1 MISGIFLIPTLL
13 VVVLLNRVEEQAF
26 ISPVLATSNQKNLL
40 VSNSEEIVNNPL
52 ADPYYKFKVGL
63 NLIDAGYFDKG
74 VSLIKKLSEED
85 SRQLDYLKVLIRAE
99 MTQNNLNEA
108 VKLRETSANLD
119 PWNAQN
125 YFELAKLYKLS
136 GDLTKVEEMR
146 DKILSFAPNT
156 EIAKNAIEILA

>member
-1 MISGIFLIPTLL
+1 
-13 VVVLLNRVEEQAF
+13 
-26 ISPVLATSNQKNLL
+26 L
-40 VSNSEEIVNNPL
+40 VSNSEEIINNPL

-85 SRQLDYLKVLIRAE
+85 PRQLDYLKLLIRAE

-108 VKLRETSANLD
+108 VKLRETTANLD

-125 YFELAKLYKLS
+125 YFELALLYKAL
-136 GDLTKVEEMR
+136 GNDMQVR
-146 DKILSFAPNT
+146 KIKNIILEINT
-156 EIAKNAIEILA
+156 STAFSNQAKLELN